1 MRAACCKA
9 TVLSH
14 SAPAA
19 DIRLLRVLWPDP
31 GHAPHAGQFTLR
43 SWGAGEGPFLSR
55 PISVHKWEPETLTV
69 SFLYQIVGEGT
80 AKLAALREGDALQL
94 TGPMGNGFDV
104 PDIAARYEKIALVGG
119 GIGTAPLYQLARE
132 LAAAGRTPDVFFGFR
147 DEPYCMEQYRGLA
160 GLVKVSTDSGRVG
173 FHGFVPSCMTRRIT
187 TWS

>member
-31 GHAPHAGQFTLR
+31 GHAPHAGQFFTLR

-80 AKLAALREGDALQL
+80 ARLAALREGDVLQL
-94 TGPMGNGFDV
+94 TGADGQ
-104 PDIAARYEKIALVGG
+104 RL
-119 GIGTAPLYQLARE
+119 RR
-132 LAAAGRTPDVFFGFR
+132 AGH
-147 DEPYCMEQYRGLA
+147 RGP
-160 GLVKVSTDSGRVG
+160 V
-173 FHGFVPSCMTRRIT
+173 
-187 TWS
+187 